1 MKKLRQMDVRPGSNI
16 WIIIAPEIRDQ
27 REQQKEK
34 SPQNNSRASP
44 IPKCCVFP
52 GSSKKSAKDF
62 GTMALARSRSASSI
76 APALEKVL
84 DAGF

>member
-1 MKKLRQMDVRPGSNI
+1 MEIRMKKLRQMDVRPGSNI

-52 GSSKKSAKDF
+52 GHRKKVLKILETWPWLEAE
-62 GTMALARSRSASSI
+62 
-76 APALEKVL
+76 APA
-84 DAGF
+84 A